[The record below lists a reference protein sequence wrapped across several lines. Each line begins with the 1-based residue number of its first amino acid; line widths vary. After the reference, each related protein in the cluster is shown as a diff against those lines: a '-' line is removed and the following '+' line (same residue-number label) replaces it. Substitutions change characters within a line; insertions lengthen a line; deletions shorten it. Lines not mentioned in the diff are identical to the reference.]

1 MSHTPTL
8 SIAVLA
14 GGYSGES
21 VISLK
26 SADTIMEN
34 IDRSIF
40 SPLLVKIERGNW
52 WVESDGD
59 SYDIDKKDF
68 TWIDQFGKKNAFDSI
83 FIMVHG
89 TPGEDGI
96 IQQYFENLKI
106 PFTTG
111 SSESVKGTFN
121 KFLTTKALRNDGYT
135 VADAVEVLNSEIL
148 SKDDYERI
156 GDKVHFPCFVKPN
169 YGGSSLGISRIDR
182 QEDLASAIDFAFKT
196 ECSSVLVE
204 SFLDGKE
211 YSMGIIPNE
220 NHSPFA
226 MPITEII
233 TENLF
238 FDFEAKYEGASREIT
253 PADIS
258 TSVKSQMQSIGIE
271 IYSLLK
277 CRGMVR
283 IDYILVEGDQIAV
296 LEINSVPGF
305 SKMSILPQ
313 QLSEAGISIQEMITR
328 VIMST
333 KTSS

>member
-1 MSHTPTL
+1 
-8 SIAVLA
+8 
-14 GGYSGES
+14 
-21 VISLK
+21 
-26 SADTIMEN
+26 
-34 IDRSIF
+34 
-40 SPLLVKIERGNW
+40 
-52 WVESDGD
+52 
-59 SYDIDKKDF
+59 
-68 TWIDQFGKKNAFDSI
+68 
-83 FIMVHG
+83 
-89 TPGEDGI
+89 
-96 IQQYFENLKI
+96 
-106 PFTTG
+106 
-111 SSESVKGTFN
+111 
-121 KFLTTKALRNDGYT
+121 
-135 VADAVEVLNSEIL
+135 
-148 SKDDYERI
+148 
-156 GDKVHFPCFVKPN
+156 
-169 YGGSSLGISRIDR
+169 
-182 QEDLASAIDFAFKT
+182 
-196 ECSSVLVE
+196 
-204 SFLDGKE
+204 
-211 YSMGIIPNE
+211 MGIIPNE

-283 IDYILVEGDQIAV
+283 IDYILVESDQIAV